1 MHSIEKEPIMPAR
14 KPKPMQSSG
23 KPDQPPLR
31 TPEPS
36 MGPDEE
42 GEIPLTRHQIPKD
55 HAAWVHEEERKPHYS
70 GQEVR
75 QGEIILKKRR
85 NRIIFISG
93 LALGVLFLIVLQL
106 MMV

>member
-1 MHSIEKEPIMPAR
+1 MTDPKEP
-14 KPKPMQSSG
+14 
-23 KPDQPPLR
+23 
-31 TPEPS
+31 
-36 MGPDEE
+36 
-42 GEIPLTRHQIPKD
+42 
-55 HAAWVHEEERKPHYS
+55 PHYS

-106 MMV
+106 MTV